1 MPSHLPSSAR
11 HTVLAP
17 LDRRGRVAEVERRLA
32 DAIKVGVFGDG
43 DQLPSEAELAAQL
56 GVATVT
62 LREALVGLR
71 RAGLVQTRRGRG
83 GGTFVHA
90 PADAAHARLLERLA
104 ELSVDELRDLADHR
118 AAIAGAA
125 AALAAERASGS
136 DLERLAGHVE
146 RLAGAVTDAERRA
159 ADARFHVELAATTRS
174 LRLTRAEMEL
184 QTEAGA
190 LVWLA
195 SGGAGRDRALADHRA
210 VLAAVTARDAAAARE
225 RVVAHVE
232 AEMTAVVALH
242 LQGGAAAAPGGRD
255 ETAPPS
261 RQPGRR
267 DETAPPARQPGPRDE
282 TAPPGRQPGPRGE
295 TARPARTR
303 RPGARRIRVRAAE
316 VLDLVHATLEDV
328 FIDVADVR
336 AAALG
341 LPDAPARADLAPLRD
356 LVHATLVRRPLLAG
370 TGMVFAP
377 RVLADAPRW
386 LEWWRSAPGGGAP
399 VFLDASLDP
408 ADPDFYDYEQA
419 EWFTTPRDTGQR
431 WIAGPFLDH
440 SGTNEHILTL
450 TLPVVRDG
458 SFLGVAGA
466 DIAVGGIEAIGG
478 TALAALDGE
487 AALVNHRGRI
497 IATNTP
503 RRLVGT
509 LWPGADRAWPPAGDD
524 LLIRDRRLLWSV
536 VVAR

>member
-1 MPSHLPSSAR
+1 MPSHLPLNAR
-11 HTVLAP
+11 QAVLAP

-32 DAIKVGVFGDG
+32 DAIRVGVFGDG

-71 RAGLVQTRRGRG
+71 RTGLVQTRRGRN

-90 PADAAHARLLERLA
+90 PADAAHARLVERLA
-104 ELSVDELRDLADHR
+104 ELSVDDLRDLADHR
-118 AAIAGAA
+118 AAIGGEA
-125 AALAAERASGS
+125 AALAAERASGA
-136 DLERLAGHVE
+136 DLDRLAQHVE
-146 RLAGAVTDAERRA
+146 RLARAVTDAERRA

-195 SGGAGRDRALADHRA
+195 SGPAGHERALAAHRA
-210 VLAAVTARDAAAARE
+210 VLAAVTARDSGAARA
-225 RVVAHVE
+225 RMAAHIE

-242 LQGGAAAAPGGRD
+242 LGPGV
-255 ETAPPS
+255 A
-261 RQPGRR
+261 
-267 DETAPPARQPGPRDE
+267 APPAAGPG
-282 TAPPGRQPGPRGE
+282 AGGGGSA
-295 TARPARTR
+295 TARRRDGRGTAARRRANGANGRR
-303 RPGARRIRVRAAE
+303 RPGARRLRSQAAE
-316 VLDLVHATLEDV
+316 VLDLVQATLGDV

-336 AAALG
+336 EAVLAL
-341 LPDAPARADLAPLRD
+341 PPTPARADLGPVRD
-356 LVHATLVRRPLLAG
+356 LVHATLARRPLLAG

-377 RVLADAPRW
+377 GALADAPRW
-386 LEWWRSAPGGGAP
+386 LEWWRSAPPGAP
-399 VFLDASLDP
+399 VFLDACLDP

-419 EWFTTPRDTGQR
+419 EWFTTPRDTGER

-458 SFLGVAGA
+458 AFLGVAGA

-478 TALAALDGE
+478 AALAALDGE

-509 LWPGADRAWPPAGDD
+509 LWPGAEHAWPPRGED
-524 LLIRDRRLLWSV
+524 LLIRDPRLLWSV

>member
-1 MPSHLPSSAR
+1 MPSHVPASAR
-11 HTVLAP
+11 NAVLAP

-71 RAGLVQTRRGRG
+71 RTGLVQTRRGRK

-90 PADAAHARLLERLA
+90 PADAAHERLLVRLA
-104 ELSVDELRDLADHR
+104 ELSVDDLRDLADHR

-146 RLAGAVTDAERRA
+146 RLARASTDAERRA
-159 ADARFHVELAATTRS
+159 ADARFHVEMAATTRS

-195 SGGAGRDRALADHRA
+195 SGEAGRDRALADHRA
-210 VLAAVTARDAAAARE
+210 VLAAVQARDAGAARE
-225 RVVAHVE
+225 RMVAHVVT
-232 AEMTAVVALH
+232 EMSAVVGLH
-242 LQGGAAAAPGGRD
+242 LRGR
-255 ETAPPS
+255 APPVDEPS
-261 RQPGRR
+261 GRR
-267 DETAPPARQPGPRDE
+267 TNGANAGCGQASR
-282 TAPPGRQPGPRGE
+282 A
-295 TARPARTR
+295 A
-303 RPGARRIRVRAAE
+303 GARRLRSQAAE

-336 AAALG
+336 AVVLG
-341 LPDAPARADLAPLRD
+341 LPDAPARADLAPLRE
-356 LVHATLVRRPLLAG
+356 LVHTTLARRPLLAG

-377 RVLADAPRW
+377 GALTDAPRW
-386 LEWWRSAPGGGAP
+386 LEWWRSAPGAP

-419 EWFTTPRDTGQR
+419 EWFTTPRDTGR
-431 WIAGPFLDH
+431 GWIAGPFLDH

-458 SFLGVAGA
+458 AFLGVAGA
-466 DIAVGGIEAIGG
+466 DIAVGGIEAVGG
-478 TALAALDGE
+478 AALAALDGE
-487 AALVNHRGRI
+487 AALVNHRGRV
-497 IATNTP
+497 IATNTK

-509 LWPGADRAWPPAGDD
+509 LWPGAEHAWPPSGDD
-524 LLIRDRRLLWSV
+524 LLIRDPRLLWTV

>member
-11 HTVLAP
+11 LAVLAP

-32 DAIKVGVFGDG
+32 AAIKGGVFGDG

-71 RAGLVQTRRGRG
+71 RTGLVRTRRGRN

-90 PADAAHARLLERLA
+90 PPEEAHARLVERLA
-104 ELSVDELRDLADHR
+104 DLSVDDLRDLADHR

-136 DLERLAGHVE
+136 DLERLARHVE
-146 RLAGAVTDAERRA
+146 RLARADTDAERRA

-174 LRLTRAEMEL
+174 LRLTRAEMDL

-195 SGGAGRDRALADHRA
+195 AGTDGRERALADHRA
-210 VLAAVTARDAAAARE
+210 VVAALQVRDAAAARE
-225 RVVAHVE
+225 RIVAHVE

-242 LQGGAAAAPGGRD
+242 LRERSPRRAPV
-255 ETAPPS
+255 
-261 RQPGRR
+261 
-267 DETAPPARQPGPRDE
+267 PAD
-282 TAPPGRQPGPRGE
+282 
-295 TARPARTR
+295 
-303 RPGARRIRVRAAE
+303 AAE
-316 VLDLVHATLEDV
+316 VLGLVHATLEEV
-328 FIDVADVR
+328 FVDVADVR
-336 AAALG
+336 AVVHGLPDRPTRAALG
-341 LPDAPARADLAPLRD
+341 PLRD
-356 LVHATLVRRPLLAG
+356 VVHATLARRQLLAG
-370 TGMVFAP
+370 CGMVFAP
-377 RVLADAPRW
+377 GALADALRW
-386 LEWWRSAPGGGAP
+386 LEWWRSPPAGAP

-408 ADPDFYDYEQA
+408 ADPDFYDYERA
-419 EWFTTPRDTGQR
+419 EWFTTPRDTGER

-450 TLPVVRDG
+450 TLPAVRDG
-458 SFLGVAGA
+458 AFLGVAGA
-466 DIAVGGIEAIGG
+466 DITVGGIEAIGG
-478 TALAALDGE
+478 PALAALDGE
-487 AALVNHRGRI
+487 AALVNHRGRV

-509 LWPGADRAWPPAGDD
+509 LWPGAERGWPPRDGDQV
-524 LLIRDRRLLWSV
+524 IRDPRLEWSV

>member
-17 LDRRGRVAEVERRLA
+17 LDRRGRVAAVERRLA
-32 DAIKVGVFGDG
+32 DAIRGGVFGDG

-71 RAGLVQTRRGRG
+71 STGLVRTRRGRN

-90 PADAAHARLLERLA
+90 PAEAAQARLLERLA

-125 AALAAERASGS
+125 AALAAERASRA
-136 DLERLAGHVE
+136 DLERLEQHVE

-159 ADARFHVELAATTRS
+159 ADARFHVEMAATTRS

-195 SGGAGRDRALADHRA
+195 SGGDGRDRALADHRA
-210 VLAAVTARDAAAARE
+210 VLAAVQARDAAAARE
-225 RVVAHVE
+225 RIVAHVE

-242 LQGGAAAAPGGRD
+242 LGRSGGAVAAPHERRLGDRD
-255 ETAPPS
+255 RAP
-261 RQPGRR
+261 RR
-267 DETAPPARQPGPRDE
+267 AAG
-282 TAPPGRQPGPRGE
+282 
-295 TARPARTR
+295 TR
-303 RPGARRIRVRAAE
+303 RLRAQAAE
-316 VLDLVHATLEDV
+316 VLDLVQATLLDV
-328 FIDVADVR
+328 FVDVADVR
-336 AAALG
+336 GAVLG
-341 LPDAPARADLAPLRD
+341 LPPAPTRADLGALRD
-356 LVHATLVRRPLLAG
+356 LVHATLARRPLLAG
-370 TGMVFAP
+370 AGMVFAP
-377 RVLADAPRW
+377 GTLADAPRW
-386 LEWWRSAPGGGAP
+386 LEWWRSAPAGAP
-399 VFLDASLDP
+399 VFLNASHDP
-408 ADPDFYDYEQA
+408 ADPDFYDYERA
-419 EWFTTPRDTGQR
+419 EWFTTPRDTGER

-450 TLPVVRDG
+450 TLPVVREG
-458 SFLGVAGA
+458 RFLGVAGA

-478 TALAALDGE
+478 AALAALDRE
-487 AALVNHRGRI
+487 AALVNHRGRV

-509 LWPGADRAWPPAGDD
+509 LWPGAERAWPPASDD
-524 LLIRDRRLLWSV
+524 LLIRDPRLLWSV

>member
-1 MPSHLPSSAR
+1 
-11 HTVLAP
+11 
-17 LDRRGRVAEVERRLA
+17 
-32 DAIKVGVFGDG
+32 
-43 DQLPSEAELAAQL
+43 
-56 GVATVT
+56 VATVT

-71 RAGLVQTRRGRG
+71 RTGLVRTRRGRK

-90 PADAAHARLLERLA
+90 PPEAAHARLLERLA
-104 ELSVDELRDLADHR
+104 DLSVDDLRDLADHR

-125 AALAAERASGS
+125 AALAAERASGA
-136 DLERLAGHVE
+136 DLERLAQHVE
-146 RLAGAVTDAERRA
+146 RLARADTVAERRA

-195 SGGAGRDRALADHRA
+195 AGRDGRDRALADHRA
-210 VLAAVTARDAAAARE
+210 VVAALQVRDAAAARE
-225 RVVAHVE
+225 RIVAHVE

-242 LQGGAAAAPGGRD
+242 LRERSPGRAPVPVDAAGNAAGEAAAA
-255 ETAPPS
+255 
-261 RQPGRR
+261 RR
-267 DETAPPARQPGPRDE
+267 REPARAAPR
-282 TAPPGRQPGPRGE
+282 ARA
-295 TARPARTR
+295 TARAVKARS
-303 RPGARRIRVRAAE
+303 AE

-328 FIDVADVR
+328 FVDVADVR
-336 AAALG
+336 AVVHSLPDRPARAALG
-341 LPDAPARADLAPLRD
+341 PLREV
-356 LVHATLVRRPLLAG
+356 VHATLARRPLLAG
-370 TGMVFAP
+370 CGMVFAP
-377 RVLADAPRW
+377 GALADAPRW
-386 LEWWRSAPGGGAP
+386 LEWWRSPPAGAP

-408 ADPDFYDYEQA
+408 ADPDFYDYERA
-419 EWFTTPRDTGQR
+419 EWFTTPRDTGER

-450 TLPVVRDG
+450 TLPAVRDG
-458 SFLGVAGA
+458 AFLGVAGA

-478 TALAALDGE
+478 PPLAALDGE
-487 AALVNHRGRI
+487 AALVNHRGRV

-509 LWPGADRAWPPAGDD
+509 LWPGAERGWPPGDGD
-524 LLIRDRRLLWSV
+524 RVIRDPRLEWSV

>member
-1 MPSHLPSSAR
+1 MPSHLPLSAR
-11 HTVLAP
+11 QTVLAP

-32 DAIKVGVFGDG
+32 EAIRVGVFGDG

-71 RAGLVQTRRGRG
+71 RTGLVETRRGRN

-90 PADAAHARLLERLA
+90 PADAAHARLLERLD
-104 ELSVDELRDLADHR
+104 ELSVDDLRDLADHR
-118 AAIAGAA
+118 TAIAGAA

-136 DLERLAGHVE
+136 DLERLEQHVE
-146 RLAGAVTDAERRA
+146 RLARAGTDAERRA

-174 LRLTRAEMEL
+174 LRLTRAEMDL

-195 SGGAGRDRALADHRA
+195 GGGAGAEWALRDHRA
-210 VLAAVTARDAAAARE
+210 VLAAVTARDADAARE
-225 RVVAHVE
+225 RIVAHVE

-242 LQGGAAAAPGGRD
+242 LAGNAAASTSRHGGRPTHAGATGD
-255 ETAPPS
+255 RTP
-261 RQPGRR
+261 RR
-267 DETAPPARQPGPRDE
+267 SGVRRL
-282 TAPPGRQPGPRGE
+282 RGQ
-295 TARPARTR
+295 
-303 RPGARRIRVRAAE
+303 AAE
-316 VLDLVHATLEDV
+316 VLDLVQETLGDV
-328 FIDVADVR
+328 FLDVADVR
-336 AAALG
+336 VAVLG
-341 LPDAPARADLAPLRD
+341 LPPAPSRADLGPVRE
-356 LVHATLVRRPLLAG
+356 LVHTTLARQPLLAG

-377 RVLADAPRW
+377 GSLADAPRW
-386 LEWWRSAPGGGAP
+386 LEWWRSTLPGAP

-419 EWFTTPRDTGQR
+419 EWFTTPRDTGER

-458 SFLGVAGA
+458 AFLGVAGA

-509 LWPGADRAWPPAGDD
+509 LWPGADGAWPPRGDD
-524 LLIRDRRLLWSV
+524 LVVRDPRLLWSV

>member
-17 LDRRGRVAEVERRLA
+17 LDRRGRVAAVERRLA
-32 DAIKVGVFGDG
+32 DAIRGGVFGDG

-71 RAGLVQTRRGRG
+71 RTGLVRTRRGRN

-90 PADAAHARLLERLA
+90 PAEAAQARLLERLA

-125 AALAAERASGS
+125 AALAAERASRT
-136 DLERLAGHVE
+136 DLERLEQHVE

-159 ADARFHVELAATTRS
+159 ADARFHVEMAATTRS

-195 SGGAGRDRALADHRA
+195 SAGDGRDRALADHRA
-210 VLAAVTARDAAAARE
+210 VLAAVQARDAAAARE
-225 RVVAHVE
+225 RIVAHVE
-232 AEMTAVVALH
+232 AEMAAVVALH
-242 LQGGAAAAPGGRD
+242 LGRSGGAAAA
-255 ETAPPS
+255 
-261 RQPGRR
+261 
-267 DETAPPARQPGPRDE
+267 
-282 TAPPGRQPGPRGE
+282 
-295 TARPARTR
+295 ARPLGDRDRARRRAAGTR
-303 RPGARRIRVRAAE
+303 RLRAQAAE
-316 VLDLVHATLEDV
+316 VLDLVQATLADV
-328 FIDVADVR
+328 FVDVADVR
-336 AAALG
+336 AAVLG
-341 LPDAPARADLAPLRD
+341 LPPAPSRADLGALRD
-356 LVHATLVRRPLLAG
+356 LVHATLARRPLLAG
-370 TGMVFAP
+370 AGMVFAP
-377 RVLADAPRW
+377 GTLADAPRW
-386 LEWWRSAPGGGAP
+386 LEWWRSAPPGAP
-399 VFLDASLDP
+399 VFLNASHDP
-408 ADPDFYDYEQA
+408 ADPDFYDYERA
-419 EWFTTPRDTGQR
+419 EWFTTPRDTGRR

-450 TLPVVRDG
+450 TLPVLRDG
-458 SFLGVAGA
+458 AFLGVAGA

-478 TALAALDGE
+478 AALAALDGE
-487 AALVNHRGRI
+487 AALVNHRGRV

-509 LWPGADRAWPPAGDD
+509 LWPGAERGWPPRGHDRVV
-524 LLIRDRRLLWSV
+524 RDPRLQWSV

>member
-1 MPSHLPSSAR
+1 MCQAGMPSHLPSSAR
-11 HTVLAP
+11 RTVLAP

-32 DAIKVGVFGDG
+32 DAIKGGVFGDG

-71 RAGLVQTRRGRG
+71 STGLVRTRRGRN

-90 PADAAHARLLERLA
+90 PPAAAHARLLERLG
-104 ELSVDELRDLADHR
+104 ELSVDDLRDLADHR

-136 DLERLAGHVE
+136 DLERLAQHVE
-146 RLAGAVTDAERRA
+146 RLAGAGTDAERRA

-174 LRLTRAEMEL
+174 LRLTQAEMEL
-184 QTEAGA
+184 QTEVDA

-195 SGGAGRDRALADHRA
+195 GGADGRDRALADHRA
-210 VLAAVTARDAAAARE
+210 VTAAVRARDPAAARM
-225 RVVAHVE
+225 RMIAHVE
-232 AEMTAVVALH
+232 AEMTAIVAMH
-242 LQGGAAAAPGGRD
+242 LAG
-255 ETAPPS
+255 T
-261 RQPGRR
+261 
-267 DETAPPARQPGPRDE
+267 
-282 TAPPGRQPGPRGE
+282 
-295 TARPARTR
+295 
-303 RPGARRIRVRAAE
+303 GARSGASAQRTAD
-316 VLDLVHATLEDV
+316 VLDLVHGTLEDA
-328 FIDVADVR
+328 FLDI
-336 AAALG
+336 
-341 LPDAPARADLAPLRD
+341 ADLRAVVQDLPVRPRRTALEPLRERI
-356 LVHATLVRRPLLAG
+356 HATLARRPLLAG
-370 TGMVFAP
+370 CGIVFAP
-377 RVLADAPRW
+377 GALADVPRW
-386 LEWWRSAPGGGAP
+386 LEWWRSPPAGAP

-408 ADPDFYDYEQA
+408 ANPDFYDYERA
-419 EWFTTPRDTGQR
+419 EWYTTPRDTGER

-450 TLPVVRDG
+450 TLPVLRDG
-458 SFLGVAGA
+458 AFLGVAGA
-466 DIAVGGIEAIGG
+466 DIAVGGIERIGG
-478 TALAALDGE
+478 AALAALDGE

-509 LWPGADRAWPPAGDD
+509 LWPGAEQSWPPSGGDR
-524 LLIRDRRLLWSV
+524 LIRDPRLEWSV